1 MIFIING
8 VVCTPNHEN
17 VACDEPFVSKGFNLN
32 FVSGVD
38 SFLGVRQR
46 DHLFVIAPTVKNWT
60 IKAFII
66 SSLSNLLVGL
76 LADCVVL
83 FVVIT
88 SVGPHLPEVNHPD
101 VSPRWK
107 LLKKDFHVVDSLGG
121 RVGDLASDGFE
132 VDDFGALGPFRE
144 RGDQEG
150 DHHLEVHLVLP
161 AKLASPVLKKSLG
174 NSMSHAQARLSLV
187 AVPVVF
193 GFEGDFAF
201 EVDGLSFVVDARS
214 HAGDRS
220 LLPLHRLVLLGE
232 EFVGQP
238 VVLDELGDA
247 FGVHVHQDCSESVCF
262 GFAFHCELVFVC
274 FKFKL

>member
-1 MIFIING
+1 M
-8 VVCTPNHEN
+8 
-17 VACDEPFVSKGFNLN
+17 
-32 FVSGVD
+32 
-38 SFLGVRQR
+38 
-46 DHLFVIAPTVKNWT
+46 FVIAPTVEYWP
-60 IKAFII
+60 IDPIII
-66 SSLSNLLVGL
+66 SILSNLVEVL

-83 FVVIT
+83 FLVIT

-101 VSPRWK
+101 VSILWSLYK
-107 LLKKDFHVVDSLGG
+107 IDFHVVDSLGG

-132 VDDFGALGPFRE
+132 VDDLGALGPFRE

-174 NSMSHAQARLSLV
+174 NGMSHAQARLSLV
-187 AVPVVF
+187 AVEVVF

-201 EVDGLSFVVDARS
+201 EVDGLSFFVDAGS

-247 FGVHVHQDCSESVCF
+247 FSVHVHQDCSEGVCF
-262 GFAFHCELVFVC
+262 RFAFHSFFGLF
-274 FKFKL
+274 LS